1 MCLLL
6 FDVLPCKALWCMYSC
21 AVFLSFL
28 ICCNPLGSALL
39 MVTLTEKHWKDSD
52 LSSDEDGL
60 PVSRNP
66 GRSGNTTSPP
76 PPPPP
81 PTASAP
87 ASPVTLRSR
96 AGTLLPRGR

>member
-6 FDVLPCKALWCMYSC
+6 FDVLPCKALWCVYSC

-28 ICCNPLGSALL
+28 ICCNRFGCGLL
-39 MVTLTEKHWKDSD
+39 MVTLTEKMWQDSD

-60 PVSRNP
+60 PVTRNQ
-66 GRSGNTTSPP
+66 GRSVDEKSPP

-81 PTASAP
+81 PTDSVP
-87 ASPVTLRSR
+87 ASPVSPRARTETTLSR
-96 AGTLLPRGR
+96 GK